1 MAVQLAGSINVD
13 LIQNVEALPRP
24 GETVLAR
31 DSVRLP
37 GGKGANQAVAAAR
50 VGARVRMC
58 GAVGADDGG
67 AWMRALL
74 DADGI
79 DTALVAT
86 LPDCATGTAF
96 ITVDAH
102 GENQII
108 VVPGANARLK
118 PEQVAAPDADTRVL
132 LAQLEIPVDTV
143 AALFSAPGAE
153 RCTRILNGAPAVRAA
168 ASLFGLCDVLI
179 VNQTE
184 LALYLDLDHAPEDAH
199 AALAARRLLTRADQ
213 VVVVTLG
220 AGGAVAVRPDRHFH
234 APAFPVTP
242 VDTIGA
248 GDCFVGAL
256 AAMLDAN
263 GTVEDALP
271 FANAAAA
278 LCTQRRGAIPAM
290 PTRADVDGLYPGTG
304 VA

>member
-74 DADGI
+74 DTDGI

-96 ITVDAH
+96 ITVDAR

-108 VVPGANARLK
+108 VVPGANARLM

-168 ASLFGLCDVLI
+168 ASLFDLCDVLI
-179 VNQTE
+179 ANQTE
-184 LALYLDLDHAPEDAH
+184 LALYLDLDHPPEDAH